1 MTDLIRQ
8 IEIPTHGGGDPE
20 AQNDIRR
27 KRAGNAITRF
37 QEASGADLED
47 ALSDLL
53 CDLMHWSHYQDMN
66 FADELA
72 RACMHFREETLQTEE
87 AEASQGEEQD
97 VAEATE
103 AGTRGGALTAQEL
116 ATILAALRF
125 YQQCGMG
132 NPENRS
138 APIHDI
144 ATDGGTILDLDGDEI
159 DQLCEKLNT

>member
-97 VAEATE
+97 VAEA
-103 AGTRGGALTAQEL
+103 
-116 ATILAALRF
+116 ALRF